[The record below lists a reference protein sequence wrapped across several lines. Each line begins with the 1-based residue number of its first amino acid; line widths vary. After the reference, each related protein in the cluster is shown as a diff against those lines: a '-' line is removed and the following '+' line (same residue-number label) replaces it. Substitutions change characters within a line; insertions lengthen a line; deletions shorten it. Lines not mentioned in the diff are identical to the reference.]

1 MTRHRTMVRH
11 FDDRERER
19 LGKLFQMLGSDN
31 VHEAEAARARINR
44 LLLDFGKSWADLIEL
59 LGGKP
64 AAVRADLASNIVA
77 LGSSDPD
84 ERADARRNIED
95 LLARYRKTWN
105 DLASSALHEP
115 WACDPLSDAAD
126 RVKDLLGLIIYIL
139 EEYVSL
145 KPHQLIAVSLWILHT
160 HFFDHFPVTPR
171 LVLRSPTPG
180 CGKSTL
186 FDVLERLVR
195 RPEKL
200 DWLTTASLYHLID
213 ATHPTMLL
221 DESDNLGFGRRDND
235 RLRAVFNS
243 GHRRGGRGALQENG
257 GTRKFDSFSP
267 LAMALPD
274 MFGVLSR
281 TMNERC
287 ITILME
293 RSQRTLKRFD
303 ARDFAFDTAYT
314 EILLW
319 QRETKLNP
327 DPAMPGVRNRFADN
341 WRPLISIADA
351 LGYGEKARDAML
363 TFAREYED
371 ADAKILLLGDIRK
384 VFDLHRVDCLLTKH
398 LLEELYALDGSEW
411 CEFRGPRGDQQPHK
425 MRAGE
430 LAAMLKEFGIKP
442 HTIWP
447 SKNRTTTNS
456 GKGYRRAQF
465 EEAWRKY
472 ADNDDTTS
480 HANNV
485 KSLMVVGDDT
495 GGHPHGFQRES
506 G

>member
-1 MTRHRTMVRH
+1 MVRQH
-11 FDDRERER
+11 RHIVRRFDDRERER
-19 LGKLFQMLGSDN
+19 LGKLFRQLGTDN
-31 VHEAEAARARINR
+31 IHESEAARGRIGS
-44 LLLDFGKSWADLIEL
+44 LLQQFGKTWADLIEL
-59 LGGKP
+59 LAGKP
-64 AAVRADLASNIVA
+64 IALRADLAEDIVG
-77 LGSSDPD
+77 LGSSDPV
-84 ERADARRNIED
+84 ERATARSHIAH
-95 LLARYRKTWN
+95 LLARQRKTWN
-105 DLASSALHEP
+105 DLADVLVSASHEA
-115 WACDPLSDAAD
+115 WACDPLSDD
-126 RVKDLLGLIIYIL
+126 PLKRVDDLLGLIIYML

-145 KPHQLIAVSLWILHT
+145 KPHQLVAVSLWILHT
-160 HFFDHFPVTPR
+160 HFFDYFSVTPR

-221 DESDNLGFGRRDND
+221 DESDNLGFGLRENG

-243 GHRRGGRGALQENG
+243 GHRRGGRGALRENG
-257 GTRKFDSFSP
+257 RTRKFDSFSP

-303 ARDFAFDTAYT
+303 ARDFAFDTAYAQ
-314 EILLW
+314 ILLW
-319 QRETKLNP
+319 ERETKLNP
-327 DPAMPGVRNRFADN
+327 DPAMPGVRNRVADN
-341 WRPLISIADA
+341 WRPLISIADS
-351 LGYGEKARDAML
+351 LGWGEKAREAML
-363 TFAREYED
+363 AFAGEYQD
-371 ADAKILLLGDIRK
+371 ADPKILLLGDIRK
-384 VFDLHRVDCLLTKH
+384 VFDLHGVDCLLTKQ

-425 MRAGE
+425 MRASE

-447 SKNRTTTNS
+447 SKDRATTNS

-465 EEAWRKY
+465 EEVWRKY
-472 ADNDDTTS
+472 ADDDDTTS

-485 KSLMVVGDDT
+485 KSLRVVGDDT
-495 GGHPHGFQRES
+495 GGQSR
-506 G
+506 